1 MEPGESWAYRARG
14 SDPLVEVRV
23 VREGTQKPARV
34 LVRFV
39 ADEFEGREE
48 WVPPARLKVLWDGVE
63 EYRAR
68 EERWDLVSAPGPDRD
83 DPRDYAASEILG
95 EFIDRELAMMNDRF
109 GCSITVSRPDELA
122 ESLGLRIE
130 QLTDY
135 PEAFREDG
143 KLIAPWPVTELVAR
157 TVTRM
162 NAEMVLQRV
171 ESEERKARRAAI
183 HGEHLPGR
191 GRHYVDPEISLE
203 VDRDISK
210 PIRDV
215 LRAWCGADNVERF
228 DELAEL
234 RKEIKRVGEVAERA
248 ISALRAHGH
257 DTMAAEFERDL
268 GTPVEMLRA
277 EPPN

>member
-1 MEPGESWAYRARG
+1 MRFVRA
-14 SDPLVEVRV
+14 
-23 VREGTQKPARV
+23 GTQKPARV

-39 ADEFEGREE
+39 ADEFEGQEE
-48 WVPPARLKVLWDGVE
+48 WVPPARLKVLWEGVE

-68 EERWDLVSAPGPDRD
+68 EERWDLVSAPGPERD
-83 DPRDYAASEILG
+83 DPRDYAASEILD
-95 EFIDRELAMMNDRF
+95 EFIDRDLAMMNDRF

-122 ESLGLRIE
+122 ESLELRIE

-135 PEAFREDG
+135 PEAFWEDG

-157 TVTRM
+157 TVTQM
-162 NAEMVLQRV
+162 NAEKVLQRV

-183 HGEHLPGR
+183 HGEYLPGR
-191 GRHYVDPEISLE
+191 GRHYIDPEISSE
-203 VDRDISK
+203 VDRDFGK
-210 PIRDV
+210 PIRGV

-248 ISALRAHGH
+248 IGALRAHGH
-257 DTMAAEFERDL
+257 DAAAVELARDL
-268 GTPVEMLRA
+268 GTPVEMLRP